1 MKNLQTVLFLLVLCF
16 AFQLD
21 AQDKG
26 RKYSNEF
33 LSIGSGARGIAL
45 GNAVT
50 ALSSDINSAFYN
62 PAGLVEI
69 QDNLQVSL
77 MHAEWF
83 AGIGKYD
90 YIGIGGPMKPKTAGS
105 TKKRAMAG
113 TFIRFGVDNIAN
125 TLNLY
130 DENGA
135 IDYNNITSLSA
146 ADYAVLFSY
155 AETFTDK
162 ISLGANVKIIHRRI
176 GRLANSWGF
185 GLDLGAKYKLNES
198 FTLGVLA
205 KDLTSTFNAWSYNL
219 TQDEID
225 ALVSTN
231 NEVPSNSIEIT
242 KPRIQLG
249 IGYQKRFYLNKTNEE
264 AVRKTGKSIGLAF
277 GLDFDITTDGKRNVL
292 LSANPISV
300 NPAAGLE
307 LDYAGLLF
315 LRGGVSNFQKS
326 TTLTEKE
333 FLAMQPSA
341 GLGIR
346 LWNVRLDYTFSNLGD
361 QQEKN
366 YSHVVSLL
374 WKIDYEFFKA
384 QLNSAG

>member
-1 MKNLQTVLFLLVLCF
+1 MKNLQTVLLLLVLSCS
-16 AFQLD
+16 FQLN

-50 ALSSDINSAFYN
+50 ALNGDINSAFYN
-62 PAGLVEI
+62 PAGLLEI

-90 YIGIGGPMKPKTAGS
+90 YIGVGGPMVSKTPES

-130 DENGA
+130 DEDGA
-135 IDYNNITSLSA
+135 INYDNITKLSA
-146 ADYAVLFSY
+146 ADYAIMFSY

-162 ISLGANVKIIHRRI
+162 LSLGANVKIIHRRL
-176 GRLANSWGF
+176 GRIANSWGF
-185 GLDLGAKYKLNES
+185 GVDLGAKYKLNES
-198 FTLGVLA
+198 FTLALMA
-205 KDLTSTFNAWSYNL
+205 KDLTSTFNAWSFNL
-219 TQDEID
+219 NQDEID
-225 ALVSTN
+225 ALITTN
-231 NEVPSNSIEIT
+231 NEVPTNSIEIT
-242 KPRIQLG
+242 KPRLQFG
-249 IGYQKRFYLNKTNEE
+249 IGYQKRFNFNNSEE
-264 AVRKTGKSIGLAF
+264 ARKSVGVAF

-307 LDYAGLLF
+307 LDYAKLLF
-315 LRGGVSNFQKS
+315 LRGGISNFQKS
-326 TTLTEKE
+326 TTLTDKE

-374 WKIDYEFFKA
+374 WKIDYDFFRE
-384 QLNSAG
+384 QLKSAG

>member
-1 MKNLQTVLFLLVLCF
+1 MKNLQTVLFLLVLCSV
-16 AFQLD
+16 FQLN
-21 AQDKG
+21 AQNNG

-45 GNAVT
+45 GNATT
-50 ALSSDINSAFYN
+50 ALSNDVNAAFYN
-62 PAGLVEI
+62 PAGLLEI

-77 MHAEWF
+77 MHSEWF

-90 YIGIGGPMKPKTAGS
+90 YIGVGGPMKPKNIES

-130 DENGA
+130 DEDGA
-135 IDYNNITSLSA
+135 INYDNITSLSA
-146 ADYAVLFSY
+146 ADYAMLFSY
-155 AETFTDK
+155 AESFTDK
-162 ISLGANVKIIHRRI
+162 LDLGANVKIIHRRL

-185 GLDLGAKYKLNES
+185 GLDLGAKYRITES
-198 FTLGVLA
+198 FTLGLLA

-219 TQDEID
+219 TQEEID
-225 ALVSTN
+225 ALITSN
-231 NEVPSNSIEIT
+231 NEVPTNNIEIT

-249 IGYQKRFYLNKTNEE
+249 IGYQNRFYLNKTDETATN
-264 AVRKTGKSIGLAF
+264 KTGKSIGMAF

-292 LSANPISV
+292 LSANPISI

-307 LDYAGLLF
+307 LDYGSLLF
-315 LRGGVSNFQKS
+315 LRGGVSNFQKA
-326 TTLTEKE
+326 TTITDKE

-374 WKIDYEFFKA
+374 WKIDYDFFRE
-384 QLNSAG
+384 QLKSAG

>member
-16 AFQLD
+16 AFQLN
-21 AQDKG
+21 AQNNG

-50 ALSSDINSAFYN
+50 AITNDINSAFYN
-62 PAGLVEI
+62 PAGLLDI
-69 QDNLQVSL
+69 KDNLQVSL
-77 MHAEWF
+77 MHSEWF

-90 YIGIGGPMKPKTAGS
+90 YIGVGGPMKQKS
-105 TKKRAMAG
+105 VESVKKRAMAG

-130 DENGA
+130 DEDGA
-135 IDYNNITSLSA
+135 INYDNITSLSA
-146 ADYAVLFSY
+146 ADYALLFSY
-155 AETFTDK
+155 AESFSKKLD
-162 ISLGANVKIIHRRI
+162 LGANVKIIHRRI

-185 GLDLGAKYKLNES
+185 GLDLGAKYKIS
-198 FTLGVLA
+198 KTFTLGLLA

-225 ALVSTN
+225 ALVTSN
-231 NEVPSNSIEIT
+231 NEVPTNNIEIT

-249 IGYQKRFYLNKTNEE
+249 IGYQSRIYFNKTDAE
-264 AVRKTGKSIGLAF
+264 AVRKSGKSIGVAF

-307 LDYAGLLF
+307 LDYGRLLF

-326 TTLTEKE
+326 TTLTDEE

-374 WKIDYEFFKA
+374 WKIDYDFFRE
-384 QLNSAG
+384 QLKNAG